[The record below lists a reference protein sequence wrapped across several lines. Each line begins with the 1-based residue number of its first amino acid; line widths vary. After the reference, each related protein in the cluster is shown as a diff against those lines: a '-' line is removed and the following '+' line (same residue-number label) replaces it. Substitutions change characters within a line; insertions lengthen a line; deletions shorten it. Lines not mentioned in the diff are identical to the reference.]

1 MRQFFKS
8 SGHLIA
14 FGFILTFLSGF
25 GQTFM
30 ISLYVPDI
38 QEYFELSDGLFSSFY
53 AAATLGSAFTL
64 SWLGR
69 FIDKIRLTRF
79 VVLVMLGFSCSLL
92 LLSQAYYLFILL
104 IGLYGIRLFGQGLMT
119 HTSITSMA
127 RFFNVNRGKA
137 IGFASLGH
145 PFGEAVFPIVF
156 VLLIAALG
164 WRSSILASAA
174 FVMLMIPLV
183 VRLLMRKKGSSELK
197 KLIPARNETAD
208 ELKASRPWTLLKSK
222 AFWVLAPTNFAAACI
237 GTAIIF
243 FQLKLGEVNDWEL
256 TWMAASFVAYALGSA
271 LSTLLAG
278 WLTDKLSARRLFP
291 LYLLPFILGL
301 VVLYFFEGQWVY
313 TFLVA
318 AIGTTNGF
326 GGTVKNA
333 ALAELY
339 GTKIIGSV
347 RSLFITAMVFST
359 AFGPVIFGLLLD
371 QGITFDQLTVASL
384 AFMVLISLNSLRV
397 FKLSSL
403 VEKAL

>member
-1 MRQFFKS
+1 MLQFFKT

-25 GQTFM
+25 GQTFL
-30 ISLYVPDI
+30 ISLYVPDF
-38 QEYFELSDGLFSSFY
+38 QNYFSLSDGLFSSFY
-53 AAATLGSAFTL
+53 AVATLGSAFTL

-69 FIDKIRLTRF
+69 YIDKIRLTRF
-79 VVLVMLGFSCSLL
+79 VVLVMLGFAFSLV
-92 LLSQAYYLFILL
+92 LLSQAYFIPMLI

-127 RFFNVNRGKA
+127 RFFSLNRGKA

-145 PFGEAVFPIVF
+145 PSGEAVFPLILVF
-156 VLLIAALG
+156 LIAALG
-164 WRSSILASAA
+164 WRSSILVSAA
-174 FVMLMIPLV
+174 FVLLMIPLV
-183 VRLLMRKKGSSELK
+183 LKLLMLRKQSSELK
-197 KLIPARNETAD
+197 KLIPARNESAD
-208 ELKASRPWTLLKSK
+208 ELKAAKPLQILKSK
-222 AFWVLAPTNFAAACI
+222 AFWILVPTNFAAACI

-243 FQLKLGEVNDWEL
+243 FQLKLGEVNRWEV
-256 TWMAASFVAYALGSA
+256 TWMAASFVAYALGGA

-278 WLTDKLSARRLFP
+278 WLTDRFSARRLFP
-291 LYLLPFILGL
+291 FYLIPFSIGLAVLYL
-301 VVLYFFEGQWVY
+301 YEGAWVY

-318 AIGTTNGF
+318 AIGTSNGF

-333 ALAELY
+333 ALAEIY

-371 QGITFDQLTVASL
+371 QGISFDQLTIASL
-384 AFMVLISLNSLRV
+384 CFMILITLNSLRV
-397 FKLSSL
+397 LKLKK
-403 VEKAL
+403 VAQ